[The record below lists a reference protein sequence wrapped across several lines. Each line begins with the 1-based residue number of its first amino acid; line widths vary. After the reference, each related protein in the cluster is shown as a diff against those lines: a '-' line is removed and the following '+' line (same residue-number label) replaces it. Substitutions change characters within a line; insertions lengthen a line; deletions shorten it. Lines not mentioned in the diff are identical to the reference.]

1 MNKQFLLNLSTPW
14 DCESTPKGNK
24 NICNIFG
31 GGGGGLLNKVLDP
44 IFGSP
49 DAPQI
54 DAPSAES
61 YGFSQ
66 EDFDDAKLDRK
77 NLVGQL
83 SGYEDLFRGTF
94 NEQTGKYEGGLMQ
107 GMQGLRGQVPGLAG
121 GYGTAQT
128 TATGSAVDGT
138 GLAGV
143 QSGLNTLRSGV
154 GATALGFGTQGTE
167 LSGLQSESEKMR
179 SGLQGELS
187 GLSGTYGELQNLQQR
202 LSSDDPFAKET
213 AVAQGELEMSRRS
226 SQEAARERMRRNIA
240 QGGNNS
246 PQAMAALEANLADQ
260 NIEGASQDQLRAY
273 SMGQQRGQAN
283 IGLQSN
289 MLNQL
294 AAGRRDLAGQ
304 LGDSLGRDQSLIGQ
318 RSALTGQQIGALQTQ
333 AGMQGQLADTIMKQY
348 GIDSGTTDKRLAA
361 INQQA
366 GLMGQEA
373 NMTNQAAG
381 FLTARLQDAV
391 ARQNALQQA
400 RLAAVS
406 GQQQANMTNAQLKAS
421 KKSALDNAVAVGTV
435 AAKAYASDINLKTN
449 IKEVP
454 ESLLPNK
461 SDVFEFLDAL
471 KPYYYEYKNPE
482 RFGQGSRMGIMAQD
496 LEKTKLGKDLV
507 IDTPEGKL
515 VDIGKGL
522 GVALASLSVLRT

>member
-1 MNKQFLLNLSTPW
+1 MKEFNFVLELNRPW
-14 DCESTPKGNK
+14 DCESYDSNPLNK
-24 NICNIFG
+24 AICHG
-31 GGGGGLLNKVLDP
+31 GSGGLLNQVLDP

-49 DAPQI
+49 DAPQVS
-54 DAPSAES
+54 APSS
-61 YGFSQ
+61 QQYGFDQS
-66 EDFDDAKLDRK
+66 EYDAAKGDRSR
-77 NLVGQL
+77 LVGQL
-83 SGYEDLFRGTF
+83 SGYEDLFRGTY
-94 NEQTGKYEGGLMQ
+94 NESTGKYEGGFMQ

-121 GYGTAQT
+121 GYGTAQD
-128 TATGSAVDGT
+128 TATT
-138 GLAGV
+138 GLTGV
-143 QSGLNTLRSGV
+143 QSGLNALRSGV
-154 GATALGFGTQGTE
+154 GTTASGFGTQGTE
-167 LSGLQSESEKMR
+167 LQGLQSESQAMR

-187 GLSGTYGELQNLQQR
+187 GLSGTYGELQKLQQR
-202 LSSDDPFAKET
+202 LAGDDPFAKET
-213 AVAQGELEMSRRS
+213 AVAQGELEMSRRG
-226 SQEAARERMRRNIA
+226 SQEAARERMRRNMA
-240 QGGNNS
+240 QSGQTS

-289 MLNQL
+289 LLNQL
-294 AAGRRDLAGQ
+294 ASGRRDLSGQ
-304 LGDSLGRDQSLIGQ
+304 LGASLGRDQSLIGQ

-333 AGMQGQLADTIMKQY
+333 AGMQGQLADTIMKQF
-348 GIDSGTTDKRLAA
+348 GIDSGTVDKRLAA

-391 ARQNALQQA
+391 ARQNAQQQA

-406 GQQQANMTNAQLKAS
+406 GQQQANMTNAQLQAAQP
-421 KKSALDNAVAVGTV
+421 SALDNAIRVGQV
-435 AAKAYASDINLKTN
+435 AATAYAGSDINLKTN
-449 IKEVP
+449 IREVP
-454 ESLLPNK
+454 ESLLPDK
-461 SDVFEFLDAL
+461 SDVIEFIDAL

-482 RFGQGSRMGIMAQD
+482 KFGLGSRMGIMAQD

>member
-1 MNKQFLLNLSTPW
+1 MNEQFLLNLSTPW

-49 DAPQI
+49 DAPQVS
-54 DAPSAES
+54 APSAEQ
-61 YGFSQ
+61 YGFNQ
-66 EDFDDAKLDRK
+66 EDFDTAKQDRE

-107 GMQGLRGQVPGLAG
+107 GMQGLRGQIPGLAS
-121 GYGTAQT
+121 GYGTAQD
-128 TATGSAVDGT
+128 TATT

-143 QSGLNTLRSGV
+143 QTGLNALRSGV
-154 GATALGFGTQGTE
+154 GTAALGFGTQGTE
-167 LSGLQSESEKMR
+167 LEGLQSESEAMR

-187 GLSGTYGELQNLQQR
+187 GLSGTYGELQRLQQR
-202 LSSDDPFAKET
+202 LSGDDPFARESEI
-213 AVAQGELEMSRRS
+213 ARGELEMSRRS

-246 PQAMAALEANLADQ
+246 PQAMAALEANLAAQDV
-260 NIEGASQDQLRAY
+260 EGASQDQLRATQI
-273 SMGQQRGQAN
+273 GQQRGQAN

-289 MLNQL
+289 LLNQL
-294 AAGRRDLAGQ
+294 AAGRRDLSGQ
-304 LGDSLGRDQSLIGQ
+304 LGASLGRDQSLIGQ
-318 RSALTGQQIGALQTQ
+318 RSGLTGQQIGALQTQ
-333 AGMQGQLADTIMKQY
+333 AGMQGQLADTIMKQF

-373 NMTNQAAG
+373 NLTNQAAG

-406 GQQQANMTNAQLKAS
+406 GQQQANMQNAQLQAAQ
-421 KKSALDNAVAVGTV
+421 KSPLENA
-435 AAKAYASDINLKTN
+435 
-449 IKEVP
+449 
-454 ESLLPNK
+454 
-461 SDVFEFLDAL
+461 
-471 KPYYYEYKNPE
+471 
-482 RFGQGSRMGIMAQD
+482 
-496 LEKTKLGKDLV
+496 
-507 IDTPEGKL
+507 
-515 VDIGKGL
+515 L
-522 GVALASLSVLRT
+522 GVASVASKFVSPFPMG